1 MALLGQI
8 AGSAGSV
15 GQAIQL
21 ADSLFQSQVTI
32 KEATP
37 GGIAGLLR
45 DLNPFGDTVYLN
57 TTESEDLDIV
67 MEISE
72 HPVGDAGSIQDYA
85 SNTSTPFILTG
96 VVTNRNL
103 DLRADPVGAIAARA
117 SAYAPN
123 AFAAIKSGVSAAS
136 KFFDLGEDEITR
148 KFRLLTKWATNA
160 TPVKIT
166 GAKFNL
172 GKIIDADTTF
182 MIKNIK
188 ALSNAEFGDS
198 AGFQLTFV
206 NLLTLGEPPKGSG
219 TGLKILKRVA
229 SVVLNPFR

>member
-32 KEATP
+32 KEASP
-37 GGIAGLLR
+37 GGLSGFLR

-57 TTESEDLDIV
+57 VTETEDLDIV
-67 MEISE
+67 MEITE
-72 HPVGDAGSIQDYA
+72 HPVGDAGAIQDYA
-85 SNTSTPFILTG
+85 SNASTPFILTG
-96 VVTNRNL
+96 VLTNRNL
-103 DLRADPVGAIAARA
+103 DLKADPVGAIASRA

-148 KFRLLTKWATNA
+148 KLRLLNKWATNA

-166 GAKFNL
+166 GAKFTL
-172 GKIIDADTTF
+172 SKIVDADTTF

-188 ALSNAEFGDS
+188 ALSNSELGDG

-206 NLLTLGEPPKGSG
+206 NLLTLGDAPAGSS
-219 TGLKILKRVA
+219 TGVKLLKRVA

>member
-1 MALLGQI
+1 MAVIGQI
-8 AGSAGSV
+8 AASAGSV

-21 ADSLFQSQVTI
+21 ADSLFQAQVTI
-32 KEATP
+32 KEAS
-37 GGIAGLLR
+37 ASKVS

-67 MEISE
+67 MDISE
-72 HPVGDAGSIQDYA
+72 HPVGDAGAIADYA

-96 VVTNRNL
+96 VISNRNL
-103 DLRADPVGAIAARA
+103 DMKADPVGAIASRA
-117 SAYAPN
+117 SAFAPN
-123 AFAAIKSGVSAAS
+123 AFAAVKAGVSAAS

-148 KFRLLTKWATNA
+148 KIRLLNKWATNA

-166 GAKFNL
+166 GAKFSL
-172 GKIIDADTTF
+172 SKIVDADVTF

-188 ALSNAEFGDS
+188 ALSNAELGDA

-206 NLLTLGEPPKGSG
+206 NLLTLGEQSG
-219 TGLKILKRVA
+219 GPSTGIKLLKRVA
-229 SVVLNPFR
+229 SVALNPFR